1 MKIGAGRFTV
11 FGLCTLAIAVQFSGC
26 TVGAKS
32 FSMDSVS
39 RMPFFGL
46 ELWERKPK
54 SSGPAFR
61 EIRRSGSDMPY
72 IGTALNSATST
83 KKKWNTKIAL
93 NDGSES
99 TQAAFSAHP
108 SSSEGAS
115 GNRSSVF
122 PVNDRNGTKSSQ
134 LDSTGTVDFN

>member
-1 MKIGAGRFTV
+1 MKVVGGRFTV
-11 FGLCTLAIAVQFSGC
+11 FGLCTLVIAVQFSGC

-61 EIRRSGSDMPY
+61 EIRRSRYDVPS
-72 IGTALNSATST
+72 IETALNSENPA
-83 KKKWNTKIAL
+83 KKKWNSKTGR

-99 TQAAFSAHP
+99 ARAIVSEHP
-108 SSSEGAS
+108 SNQQVVS
-115 GNRSSVF
+115 GSRSLVF
-122 PVNDRNGTKSSQ
+122 PASDRNVAKLGQ
-134 LDSTGTVDFN
+134 ADSAGTVDFN